1 MKRGD
6 VVVVDFPYADGSAS
20 KVRPALIVQN
30 DRDNARDNARLRDTI
45 IALVTGN
52 ISRAQEPTQLLVDP
66 NTTDGASSG
75 LHGPSC
81 VLGSHLYTLRQSLVM
96 STIGHLSDPLM
107 VKVDACLRESLD
119 VKP

>member
-20 KVRPALIVQN
+20 KVRPALVVQS
-30 DRDNARDNARLRDTI
+30 DRDNARLRDTI
-45 IALVTGN
+45 IALITGN
-52 ISRAQEPTQLLVDP
+52 ISRSQEPTQLLVDP
-66 NTTDGASSG
+66 NTTDGVSSG

-107 VKVDACLRESLD
+107 DKIDDCLRAALD
-119 VKP
+119 VQP